1 LGQFRDV
8 KILITLRGLRGM
20 SYGLFNTALG
30 LYLNDIGYGL
40 LQVGLLVTIA
50 SLSSAALIL
59 VSGILADRLESRKF
73 FLTLACTLMVGLGII
88 YAATTS
94 FPMLVF
100 GSALGG
106 AGSAGG
112 GAPGGGPFGPAQQA
126 LLAAKVEDKRRHTT
140 FSINALA
147 GTLLFSLG
155 AASAG
160 LPEALSSSIAGKAS
174 LYRISFGGFAVV
186 GLLMTFLCLLV
197 QEEPHPRI
205 EARSK
210 QSTKL
215 IAKFLA
221 AATLNGFGL
230 GFIPLPLLTLWFRVA
245 FHASDALIS
254 AMVGASNLFSAFS
267 YAFAPAMAR
276 RLGTVRMVV
285 STRFV
290 GVALLATLPLLPS
303 FSVAS
308 IVYVIRGIFTS
319 VGLPIRQS
327 YMMGVVGNEDRATAV
342 GVSSGL
348 GWGFPYAVTPV
359 VSGYMMEEVSLSL
372 PIYISVLL
380 QMANSAVYYGFFHHL
395 RPPEELAN
403 GQS

>member
-1 LGQFRDV
+1 LHANGGAWNHLCGDHIIPDACFR
-8 KILITLRGLRGM
+8 
-20 SYGLFNTALG
+20 
-30 LYLNDIGYGL
+30 
-40 LQVGLLVTIA
+40 
-50 SLSSAALIL
+50 
-59 VSGILADRLESRKF
+59 
-73 FLTLACTLMVGLGII
+73 
-88 YAATTS
+88 
-94 FPMLVF
+94 
-100 GSALGG
+100 LGG

-112 GAPGGGPFGPAQQA
+112 GAHGGGPFGPAQQA

-160 LPEALSSSIAGKAS
+160 LPEALSSSLAGKVS
-174 LYRISFGGFAVV
+174 LYRISFGGFAIV

-205 EARSK
+205 EAQSK
-210 QSTKL
+210 HSTKL
-215 IAKFLA
+215 MAKFLA
-221 AATLNGFGL
+221 AAALNGFGL
-230 GFIPLPLLTLWFRVA
+230 GFIPLLLLTLWFRVA
-245 FHASDALIS
+245 FPASDALIS
-254 AMVGASNLFSAFS
+254 AMVGASNLFSALS
-267 YAFAPAMAR
+267 YAFAPTMATQF
-276 RLGTVRMVV
+276 GTVRMVV

-290 GVALLATLPLLPS
+290 EVALLATLLPS

-308 IVYVIRGIFTS
+308 IVHVIRGIFAS
-319 VGLPIRQS
+319 FGLPIRQS
-327 YMMGVVGNEDRATAV
+327 YMMGVVGSEDRATAV

-359 VSGYMMEEVSLSL
+359 VSGYMMEEVSLSV

-380 QMANSAVYYGFFHHL
+380 SMANSAVYYGFFHHL